1 MGEIMK
7 RDLLKKVSFITAIL
21 VMACVL
27 LAPVEGFAQGRGR
40 GYRVTKK
47 GEKFING
54 HDARDGRWD
63 GRGPKRRIIRSSRY
77 DSYYY
82 TDRSGN
88 RRSPRNR
95 RSYRLDRRIW
105 N

>member
-1 MGEIMK
+1 MRTEI
-7 RDLLKKVSFITAIL
+7 LKKMSFLTAIL

-40 GYRVTKK
+40 GYRINKK

-63 GRGPKRRIIRSSRY
+63 GRGPKRRIIRTRR
-77 DSYYY
+77 DNGYYY
-82 TDRSGN
+82 SDRTWN
-88 RRSPRNR
+88 RRGPRYR
-95 RSYRLDRRIW
+95 RNTTYYRRYW